1 MIYKSDKGERIMRIG
16 GAIERPYKSPEE
28 WYQLVKELGYRAVLA
43 PIDYRASKDEKQ
55 AYLQCVQQHDLVI
68 GEVGVWKNI
77 ISIDDRERKD
87 AVEYCK
93 NQLAL
98 ADELGAN
105 CCVNVTGSRGE
116 IWDGFYAE
124 NYSKETYTLI
134 VDSIRDVID
143 AVKPTRT
150 FYTIETMPWMIPD
163 SPDDYLQLI
172 HDVERKAF
180 GVHLDFVNMINCPK
194 RYIFCDDFIEECF
207 TKLGPYIK
215 SIHGKDVFMEKSYT
229 TVIHETMPGKG
240 IVNYQK
246 VARLCEALGPDTTL
260 FVEHLPDFETYK
272 KATAY
277 VREQA
282 ESAGVKTR

>member
-1 MIYKSDKGERIMRIG
+1 MRIG
-16 GAIERPYKSPEE
+16 GAIERPYNNPEE
-28 WYQLVKELGYRAVLA
+28 WYKLIKELGYRAVLA
-43 PIDYRASKDEKQ
+43 PVDYCASKEEKQ
-55 AYLQCVQQHDLVI
+55 TYIKCAQQNDIVI
-68 GEVGVWKNI
+68 GEVGVWRNI
-77 ISIDDRERKD
+77 ISIDDSERKD

-98 ADELGAN
+98 AEELSAK

-124 NYSKETYTLI
+124 NYSKDTYVLI

-143 AVKPTRT
+143 SVKPKRT

-163 SPDDYLQLI
+163 SPDNYLQLI
-172 HDVERKAF
+172 HDVDREAF

-194 RYIFCDDFIEECF
+194 RYLFCDDFIEECF

-215 SIHGKDVFMEKSYT
+215 SIHGKDVIMENSYT

-260 FVEHLPDFETYK
+260 FVEHLPDFESYK
-272 KATAY
+272 KAASY
-277 VREQA
+277 VRGQA
-282 ESAGVKTR
+282 ELAGVKTR